1 MIKLMKYL
9 KPYALQVIT
18 VLILTLAGV
27 FAELLL
33 PRFMGNI
40 VDKGITTGDLPYI
53 YKTGGLM
60 LVVTVLGTAATVIS
74 RYMSAKASMAYGR
87 DLRSD
92 VFKRVES
99 FSMNEIDKMG
109 TSSLITRTT
118 NDVNQMQNVTIMSM
132 RMMIRAPFMMIG
144 GIIMAL
150 STNIELSK
158 VLLISAPVLT
168 IIISVIGSKGYPLF
182 KKIQK
187 NIDNLNK
194 VLRESL
200 TGIRVIRA
208 FNKTTY
214 EKNRFN
220 KSNKDLTTI
229 SLKVGRL
236 MSLMMPLLN
245 VILNFTIVGVIWYGS
260 KLIDAKN
267 LEVGQLMAFIQYVS
281 QIMFSMIMVSMIF
294 VMLPRA
300 SASAERIN
308 EVLDMQSEIIDGSQ
322 NPKEGKTPGV
332 LELEN
337 VTFKFQNASTP
348 AISNISFSTKKGE
361 TTAIIG
367 GTGSGKTTIL
377 NLLVRFYDVTEG
389 QITID
394 GIDIRDMPQELLR
407 EKFGLISQK
416 AVLFTG
422 TIREN
427 IKFGREDATDEEII
441 EVLKIAQAWDFVNEK
456 EEGLDYILSQ
466 SGKNL
471 SGGQKQRL
479 SIARALIRKPE
490 FYLFDDSFSALD
502 FQTDKM
508 LREALK
514 PYTIDSTMI
523 IVAQRV
529 STIKDADNIIVLDE
543 GNIVGQGTHTVLI
556 NCCEAYREIVVSQLG
571 EEAIQ

>member
-1 MIKLMKYL
+1 
-9 KPYALQVIT
+9 
-18 VLILTLAGV
+18 
-27 FAELLL
+27 
-33 PRFMGNI
+33 
-40 VDKGITTGDLPYI
+40 
-53 YKTGGLM
+53 
-60 LVVTVLGTAATVIS
+60 
-74 RYMSAKASMAYGR
+74 
-87 DLRSD
+87 
-92 VFKRVES
+92 
-99 FSMNEIDKMG
+99 
-109 TSSLITRTT
+109 
-118 NDVNQMQNVTIMSM
+118 
-132 RMMIRAPFMMIG
+132 
-144 GIIMAL
+144 MAL

>member
-332 LELEN
+332 LKLEN

-394 GIDIRDMPQELLR
+394 GIDIKDMPQELLR

-543 GNIVGQGTHTVLI
+543 GNIVGQGTHTELI
-556 NCCEAYREIVVSQLG
+556 NCCEAYR
-571 EEAIQ
+571 

>member
-332 LELEN
+332 LKLEN

-543 GNIVGQGTHTVLI
+543 GNIVGQGTHTELI

>member
-9 KPYALQVIT
+9 KPYALQVIV
-18 VLILTLAGV
+18 VLILTLSGV

-40 VDKGITTGDLPYI
+40 VDKGITAGNLQYI
-53 YKTGGLM
+53 YKTGMLM
-60 LVVTVLGTAATVIS
+60 LTIAVLGTAATVIS
-74 RYMSAKASMAYGR
+74 RYMSSKAALAYGR

-92 VFKRVES
+92 VFKKVES

-132 RMMIRAPFMMIG
+132 RMVIRAPFMMIG
-144 GIIMAL
+144 GIIMAI
-150 STNIELSK
+150 STNLELSK
-158 VLLISAPVLT
+158 VLLFSAPIL
-168 IIISVIGSKGYPLF
+168 IIVISVIGSKGYPLF
-182 KKIQK
+182 KKIQSK
-187 NIDNLNK
+187 IDNLNK

-208 FNKTTY
+208 FNKTGY
-214 EKNRFN
+214 EKERFN
-220 KSNKDLTTI
+220 QSNKDLTTT

-260 KLIDAKN
+260 KMVDN
-267 LEVGQLMAFIQYVS
+267 NSLEVGQLMAFIQYVS
-281 QIMFSMIMVSMIF
+281 QIMFSLIMVSMIF

-308 EVLDMQSEIIDGSQ
+308 EILDMQSEIED
-322 NPKEGKTPGV
+322 GKTIPNDIKDYGA
-332 LELEN
+332 LKLEN
-337 VTFKFQNASTP
+337 VTFRFRNASTP
-348 AISNISFSTKKGE
+348 AISNINFSTKKGE

-367 GTGSGKTTIL
+367 GTGSGKSTIL
-377 NLLVRFYDVTEG
+377 KLLVRFYDVTEG
-389 QITID
+389 KITID
-394 GIDIRDMPQELLR
+394 GVDIKTMTQESLR
-407 EKFGLISQK
+407 KKFGMISQK
-416 AVLFTG
+416 TVLFTG
-422 TIREN
+422 TIRDN
-427 IKFGREDATDEEII
+427 IRFGREDASDDEII
-441 EVLKIAQAWDFVNEK
+441 EVLKIAQAWDFVSGK
-456 EEGLDYILSQ
+456 EEGLDYVLSQ

-502 FQTDKM
+502 FQTDKR
-508 LREALK
+508 LRDALK
-514 PYTIDSTMI
+514 TYTGDSVMI

-529 STIKDADNIIVLDE
+529 STIKDAENIIVLDE
-543 GNIVGQGTHTVLI
+543 GKIVGQGTHAELI
-556 NCCEAYREIVVSQLG
+556 KSCEAYREIVISQLG

>member
-332 LELEN
+332 LKLEN

>member
-332 LELEN
+332 LKLEN

-394 GIDIRDMPQELLR
+394 GIDIKDMPQELLR